1 MIDRFICYVVL
12 VVIPLTLFATA
23 WRLLSIEAGLAIIL
37 GTALTIIV
45 VGTVEY
51 LRSPE
56 TYDRPGK

>member
-23 WRLLSIEAGLAIIL
+23 WRLLSIEAGLAIVL